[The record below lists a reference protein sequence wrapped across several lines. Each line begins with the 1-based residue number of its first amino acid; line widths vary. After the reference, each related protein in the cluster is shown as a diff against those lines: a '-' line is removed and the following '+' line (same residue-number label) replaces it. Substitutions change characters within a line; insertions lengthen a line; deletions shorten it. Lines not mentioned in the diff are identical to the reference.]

1 MTLTERER
9 FIQHFSTIS
18 TMRLMME
25 KFIVDTGSS
34 PYRFFSKERHDME
47 SDLKA
52 IRETRCRKLSD
63 QDISDLF
70 EELSEEALLG
80 GSVLQEMLE
89 ENYK

>member
-25 KFIVDTGSS
+25 KYLQNSSS
-34 PYRFFSKERHDME
+34 PTKFFSDERPDMQ
-47 SDLKA
+47 SDIQA
-52 IRETRCRKLSD
+52 IRKTRCRKLED
-63 QDISDLF
+63 KDIAQLF

-80 GSVLQEMLE
+80 GSVLNDMLDE
-89 ENYK
+89 KDL